1 MAVVALRGGQDDI
14 EEPDWLRLI
23 PENAAD
29 NWRAFARRHWLRITQ
44 ELRDAGTLAP
54 VNAHQIQRLIMA
66 YVRYD
71 MAAAQIML
79 AAAITG
85 SPKTGVPML
94 NLWQVEMRA
103 ADSDATT
110 AEMELCLNPRRRGSA
125 TKAAR
130 REKALPAAG
139 RYLAAKA

>member
-1 MAVVALRGGQDDI
+1 MTVVALRGGQDDI

-29 NWRAFARRHWLRITQ
+29 NWRGFAHRHWLRITQ
-44 ELRDAGTLAP
+44 EMRDAGTLASA
-54 VNAHQIQRLIMA
+54 NAHQIQRLILA

-71 MAAAQIML
+71 MAAAQIMV
-79 AAAITG
+79 AMAITA
-85 SPKTGVPML
+85 SKTGVPML
-94 NLWQVEMRA
+94 NMWQVEMRA

-110 AEMELCLNPRRRGSA
+110 AEMELCLNPRRRGSS

-130 REKALPAAG
+130 KEKALPAAG